1 MTSQPSRFPYQ
12 DPGLPAGQRVE
23 DLLSRMDA
31 EDKAGL
37 MFQPMAPM
45 GTDFDEQGFF
55 GSPSMRQILQRR
67 IRHVN
72 VLRVRTAREMA
83 QWHNAV
89 QREALAA
96 PLGIPFTI
104 SSDPRH
110 SFSDNPL
117 TAVTAGPYSQWPEFL
132 GFGALDDPELTRQF
146 ADTVRRE
153 YLATGIRVALHPQI
167 DLATEP
173 RWARANGTF
182 GENADVAGRLG
193 SAYVRGLQGPEVG
206 PGSVAAMVK
215 HFPGGG
221 PQLDGED
228 PHFDY
233 GREQVY
239 PGGQFGLHLQPF
251 REVFAAGASQ
261 VMPYYGMP
269 IGTEYEEV
277 GFSFNKQVIT
287 GLLREELGFDGIVCT
302 DWGVLNRTFWG
313 VESLSYEE
321 RLIKALDAG
330 VDQFGGEFR
339 PGVLAGLIRAGRV
352 SEARVDGSVRRL
364 LREKFRLGLFDHP
377 FVDADAADAIVGT
390 AQARAAGLDAQTAAQ
405 VVLKN
410 EPGPACLP
418 LAGQPALYV
427 EGVDPE
433 AFAGWA
439 RIAAAPEEAD
449 IAVIRI
455 AAPWE
460 QRGKPGEIE
469 SFFHAGSLEFPADVL
484 AHLREIAARAPVIID
499 VYLDRPAILAPV
511 ADLASAL
518 TVNFGA
524 CAEAFTRILFGAAE
538 PKGRL
543 PFDIPSSMAA
553 VEASRPDVPFDTASP
568 AFRFGAGLGYENWVP
583 ATRPDPA
590 STPI

>member
-1 MTSQPSRFPYQ
+1 M
-12 DPGLPAGQRVE
+12 
-23 DLLSRMDA
+23 
-31 EDKAGL
+31 
-37 MFQPMAPM
+37 
-45 GTDFDEQGFF
+45 
-55 GSPSMRQILQRR
+55 
-67 IRHVN
+67 
-72 VLRVRTAREMA
+72 
-83 QWHNAV
+83 
-89 QREALAA
+89 
-96 PLGIPFTI
+96 
-104 SSDPRH
+104 
-110 SFSDNPL
+110 
-117 TAVTAGPYSQWPEFL
+117 
-132 GFGALDDPELTRQF
+132 
-146 ADTVRRE
+146 
-153 YLATGIRVALHPQI
+153 
-167 DLATEP
+167 
-173 RWARANGTF
+173 
-182 GENADVAGRLG
+182 
-193 SAYVRGLQGPEVG
+193 
-206 PGSVAAMVK
+206 
-215 HFPGGG
+215 
-221 PQLDGED
+221 
-228 PHFDY
+228 
-233 GREQVY
+233 
-239 PGGQFGLHLQPF
+239 HLQPF

-321 RLIKALDAG
+321 RMIKALDAG

-352 SEARVDGSVRRL
+352 SEARVNDSVRRL

-439 RIAAAPEEAD
+439 HIVPAPEEAD

-484 AHLREIAARAPVIID
+484 AHLREIAARVPVIID

-524 CAEAFTRILFGAAE
+524 CAEAFARILFGAAE